1 MMVSVSTL
9 LLGSDIQG
17 VNHEKAHETE
27 SYCKAAC
34 HCRCDRP
41 NCAISSECN
50 KHRYLCS
57 VNSNRFPPLLEL
69 WREEKAINHQTVL
82 LLQVV
87 NMKMKK
93 LICVMALVCIGM
105 LLVSCGSKRLDNPK
119 AQFIRDFGL
128 HIDKKDCVLEEL
140 FNNYEGFPYEGIA
153 LYKLTVGEDVRQAF
167 LQWERIPFSKEAEHF
182 LESLS
187 AYVELPS
194 IADGYWKMVDR
205 NPGTSAYTNVSL
217 CVYDEATGIEYLLI
231 MDKL

>member
-9 LLGSDIQG
+9 LLRSDIQG

-27 SYCKAAC
+27 PYCKAAC

-41 NCAISSECN
+41 NCAISAECH

-57 VNSNRFPPLLEL
+57 VDSNRFPPLLEL

-105 LLVSCGSKRLDNPK
+105 LLVSKCLGDSK
-119 AQFIRDFGL
+119 AQLMRYFGL
-128 HIDKKDCVLEEL
+128 NIDKKDCVLEEL

-167 LQWERIPFSKEAEHF
+167 LQWERFPFSEEAEHF

-187 AYVELPS
+187 AYVGLPS

-217 CVYDEATGIEYLLI
+217 CVYDRATDAAYLLT
-231 MDKL
+231 MDI

>member
-1 MMVSVSTL
+1 
-9 LLGSDIQG
+9 
-17 VNHEKAHETE
+17 
-27 SYCKAAC
+27 
-34 HCRCDRP
+34 
-41 NCAISSECN
+41 
-50 KHRYLCS
+50 
-57 VNSNRFPPLLEL
+57 
-69 WREEKAINHQTVL
+69 
-82 LLQVV
+82 
-87 NMKMKK
+87 MKMKK

-128 HIDKKDCVLEEL
+128 NIDKKDCVLEEL

-167 LQWERIPFSKEAEHF
+167 LQWERFPFSEEAEHF

-194 IADGYWKMVDR
+194 IADGCWKMVDR

-217 CVYDEATGIEYLLI
+217 CVYDEATGAAYLLT
-231 MDKL
+231 MDI

>member
-69 WREEKAINHQTVL
+69 WREEKVISHQTVL

-87 NMKMKK
+87 DMKMKK
-93 LICVMALVCIGM
+93 LICVMTLVCIGI
-105 LLVSCGSKRLDNPK
+105 LLVSCRSNRPGDPK

-187 AYVELPS
+187 TYVELPS

>member
-1 MMVSVSTL
+1 MMASVSTL
-9 LLGSDIQG
+9 LLRSDTQG
-17 VNHEKAHETE
+17 VNHEKTHETE
-27 SYCKAAC
+27 PYCKAAC

-57 VNSNRFPPLLEL
+57 VNSNRFPPFLEL
-69 WREEKAINHQTVL
+69 WREEKVISHQTVL

-87 NMKMKK
+87 DMKMKK
-93 LICVMALVCIGM
+93 LICVMALVCIGI
-105 LLVSCGSKRLDNPK
+105 LLVSCGSNRPGDPK

-167 LQWERIPFSKEAEHF
+167 LQWERFPFSEEAENF

-187 AYVELPS
+187 SYVELPS

-217 CVYDEATGIEYLLI
+217 CVYDEATGAAYLLT
-231 MDKL
+231 MDI